1 MASLGRRPAPRV
13 AVFALP
19 GIPPGQNRLTRV
31 GRQGWRQAAGWKRTW
46 DQRAAAAIAAAR
58 AAGTWDGRP
67 FPQAVVRVVYHFA
80 DRRRR
85 DPDNYTAATKLFLDA
100 FVEAGVLV
108 DDSFQHVTLVVEAG
122 PPARPAWTE
131 VIITARAEA

>member
-1 MASLGRRPAPRV
+1 MASRTPRPAPRV
-13 AVFALP
+13 AGFALP

-31 GRQGWRQAAGWKRTW
+31 GPTGWRQAAGWKRTW

-67 FPQAVVRVVYHFA
+67 FPQAVVRVVYHFP

-85 DPDNYTAATKLFLDA
+85 DPDNYTAALKLFLDA
-100 FVEAGVLV
+100 FVMAGVLL
-108 DDSFQHVTLVVEAG
+108 DDSFAHVTLVVEAG

-131 VIITARAEA
+131 VIITAREEA

>member
-1 MASLGRRPAPRV
+1 MASLGRHPVPRV

-46 DQRAAAAIAAAR
+46 DQRAAEAIAAAR
-58 AAGTWDGRP
+58 VAGLWDGRP
-67 FPQAVVRVVYHFA
+67 VDPAVVRVVYHFS
-80 DRRRR
+80 DGRRR
-85 DPDNYTAATKLFLDA
+85 DPDNYTGAVKLFLDA
-100 FVEAGVLV
+100 FVTAGVLL
-108 DDSFQHVTLVVEAG
+108 DDSFAHVTLVVEAG

-131 VIITARAEA
+131 VIITTRAEA